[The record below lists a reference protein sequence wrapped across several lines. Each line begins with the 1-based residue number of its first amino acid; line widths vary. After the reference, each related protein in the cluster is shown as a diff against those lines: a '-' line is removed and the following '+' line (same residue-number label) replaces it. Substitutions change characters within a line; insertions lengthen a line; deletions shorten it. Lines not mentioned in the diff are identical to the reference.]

1 MDVET
6 INKQIQTEKDSYKRD
21 KNRLQQELLTL
32 KQRHH
37 RNMEYLKRQKEQA
50 INTPAQSSPVGTTTS
65 FTQNLMKDNT
75 KAFKA
80 FLG

>member
-1 MDVET
+1 MDIES
-6 INKQIQTEKDSYKRD
+6 INKQIQTEKDSYNRD

-50 INTPAQSSPVGTTTS
+50 TVKQFNSSESIFKTVGKRL
-65 FTQNLMKDNT
+65 NEL
-75 KAFKA
+75 
-80 FLG
+80 L

>member
-1 MDVET
+1 MDIES
-6 INKQIQTEKDSYKRD
+6 INKQIQTEKDSYNRD

-50 INTPAQSSPVGTTTS
+50 INQKKYEQVKQFNSSESIFKTVGKRL
-65 FTQNLMKDNT
+65 NEL
-75 KAFKA
+75 
-80 FLG
+80 L

>member
-6 INKQIQTEKDSYKRD
+6 INKQIQTEKDSYNRD

-50 INTPAQSSPVGTTTS
+50 TNKNKYEQVKQFNSSESIFKTVGKRL
-65 FTQNLMKDNT
+65 NEL
-75 KAFKA
+75 
-80 FLG
+80 L

>member
-1 MDVET
+1 MDIES
-6 INKQIQTEKDSYKRD
+6 INKQIQTEKDSYNRD

-50 INTPAQSSPVGTTTS
+50 TNKNKYEQVKQFNSSESIFKTVGKRL
-65 FTQNLMKDNT
+65 NEL
-75 KAFKA
+75 
-80 FLG
+80 L

>member
-1 MDVET
+1 M
-6 INKQIQTEKDSYKRD
+6 
-21 KNRLQQELLTL
+21 
-32 KQRHH
+32 
-37 RNMEYLKRQKEQA
+37 QKEQA
-50 INTPAQSSPVGTTTS
+50 MNTPAQSSPVGTTTS

>member
-1 MDVET
+1 MDIES
-6 INKQIQTEKDSYKRD
+6 INKQIQTEKDSYNRD

-50 INTPAQSSPVGTTTS
+50 TNKNKYDQVKQFNSSESIFKTVGKR
-65 FTQNLMKDNT
+65 LIE
-75 KAFKA
+75 
-80 FLG
+80 LL

>member
-1 MDVET
+1 MDIEN
-6 INKQIQTEKDSYKRD
+6 INKQIQTEKDSYNRD

-50 INTPAQSSPVGTTTS
+50 TSQNTNESIFQIAIDK
-65 FTQNLMKDNT
+65 LEK
-75 KAFKA
+75 
-80 FLG
+80 FL

>member
-1 MDVET
+1 MDVEN
-6 INKQIQTEKDSYKRD
+6 INKQIQTEKDSYNRD

-50 INTPAQSSPVGTTTS
+50 AKRNANESIYIVIN
-65 FTQNLMKDNT
+65 NELKN
-75 KAFKA
+75 
-80 FLG
+80 FL

>member
-1 MDVET
+1 MDIES
-6 INKQIQTEKDSYKRD
+6 INKQIQTEKDSYNRD

-50 INTPAQSSPVGTTTS
+50 TSQNTNESIFQIAIDK
-65 FTQNLMKDNT
+65 LEK
-75 KAFKA
+75 
-80 FLG
+80 FL